1 MSDELMPQNNI
12 PKVNDDEYTTRA
24 LNALEKAVPDTID
37 MMGEAV
43 VDYTKNCM
51 AEASRLQHGLA
62 EMQRKLVDEDWES
75 MNNDQRIT
83 LYSVETAAA
92 NERTGKILSPTFGM
106 VSSKY
111 TAQANAALAAQKS
124 GVNIAIGNVG
134 NARDEQMAKSLDPGV
149 IKNQYDAYLLI
160 NALKEAIAEKK
171 ADANKVEETTENPE
185 NK

>member
-1 MSDELMPQNNI
+1 MSDELTPSENL
-12 PKVNDDEYTTRA
+12 PKVKDDEFTTRA
-24 LNALEKAVPDTID
+24 LTALEKSVPDTID
-37 MMGEAV
+37 MVGEAV
-43 VDYTKNCM
+43 IDYTKNCM
-51 AEASRLQHGLA
+51 AEATRLQKGLA
-62 EMQRKLVDEDWES
+62 EMQRKLVDEDWET
-75 MNNDQRIT
+75 MNADQKIT

-134 NARDEQMAKSLDPGV
+134 NARDDAMAKSLDPGV

-160 NALKEAIAEKK
+160 SELKK
-171 ADANKVEETTENPE
+171 ALADKKQEANKVEENPE
-185 NK
+185 NKENN